1 MYVSVGVGICDG
13 AGISAGSGVAAHLGF
28 VVGVG
33 VAVGLGCWFCLCDRY
48 GVHACVIARAVLALT
63 FC

>member
-1 MYVSVGVGICDG
+1 MHVSVGVGICDG
-13 AGISAGSGVAAHLGF
+13 AGISAGSGVAARLGF

-33 VAVGLGCWFCLCDRY
+33 VAVGLGCWFCSCDRY
-48 GVHACVIARAVLALT
+48 GVDVCVIARVVLALT